1 MCSRQGYF
9 DQPRRI
15 GNPCAVSQDQSTK
28 FEAACHFM
36 GVMRRFAKSAAA
48 VPRPHAYQASIV
60 CPAFSDLQSGQ
71 FDRSDIYLNR
81 SALHDD
87 PERHPGGRLDG
98 RINWVLKLLREVL
111 PQSWDGSFTSLFA
124 SVILRVG
131 RP

>member
-1 MCSRQGYF
+1 
-9 DQPRRI
+9 
-15 GNPCAVSQDQSTK
+15 
-28 FEAACHFM
+28 M

-48 VPRPHAYQASIV
+48 VPRPHAYKASIV

-111 PQSWDGSFTSLFA
+111 PQSWDGSFMSLFA